1 MAFLAIHSE
10 SVSSIEQKHCS
21 QLHKWESYDYASK
34 NQSPRMMKRNPIRTI
49 AKLFGTLLIVAG
61 ITSLYFFFFNQANA
75 TTIAM
80 TFLLATLG
88 VATWWGL
95 LEAILASIAAIVCF
109 NFFFLPPL
117 FTFYLADTQN
127 WVALFAFLITAV
139 VASQLSTSAR
149 QRALEATRRREE
161 MERLYELSR
170 ALMLVDKASA
180 MGGQISQRIAQVF
193 GVDGVAVFDR
203 EADQIYRTGA
213 TDLPI
218 SDTKIR
224 DSALQAT
231 AFHDPQANV
240 SVLPLSLGR
249 EPVGSLA
256 IYGDSISDT
265 ALHAIGNLA
274 AIVMERAR
282 AEAATS
288 RMEAAQQNEAMKS
301 MLLDALAHEFKTP
314 LTSIKAAASSLL
326 DEGPPAQKE
335 LVAVIEEE
343 SDRLD
348 LLVTE
353 TIRMARIEAG
363 DLRLDRRPQTIGQ
376 LITVAL
382 QKLRI
387 LLEDRDVRIEA
398 DPNLPEVIA
407 DAELVGLTL
416 RQLLTNALKY
426 ANPESPIILRAVA
439 LEDVV
444 QISVK
449 DFGPGIAPKNLQR
462 IFEKYYRVQDSASRI
477 PGTGIG
483 LAIAR
488 DIVRAHGGEIWVKSI
503 VGEGSEF
510 FFTLP
515 VVEKLAGQKR

>member
-1 MAFLAIHSE
+1 
-10 SVSSIEQKHCS
+10 
-21 QLHKWESYDYASK
+21 
-34 NQSPRMMKRNPIRTI
+34 MMKREPIQTVLRI
-49 AKLFGTLLIVAG
+49 CATLLIVAG
-61 ITSLYFFFFNQANA
+61 ITAFYFFVFNEANA
-75 TTIAM
+75 TTVAM
-80 TFLLATLG
+80 TFLLATLA
-88 VATWWGL
+88 VATAWGL
-95 LEAILASIAAIVCF
+95 LEAIVASVAGMLCF

-117 FTFYLADTQN
+117 FTLTIADTQN
-127 WVALFAFLITAV
+127 WVALFVFLVTAV

-170 ALMLVDKASA
+170 ALMLVDQRSA
-180 MGGQISQRIAQVF
+180 TAGQISQRIGQVF
-193 GVDGVAVFDR
+193 DVKAVAVFDR
-203 EADQIYRTGA
+203 EADQIYKTGA

-218 SDTKIR
+218 SDVRVK

-231 AFHDPQANV
+231 AFHDPGANLAI
-240 SVLPLSLGR
+240 LPLSLGR

-256 IYGDSISDT
+256 IYGGSISDT

-288 RMEAAQQNEAMKS
+288 RMEAARQNEAMKS

-314 LTSIKAAASSLL
+314 LTSIKAAASSIL
-326 DEGPPAQKE
+326 DEAPPAQKE

-348 LLVTE
+348 SLVSE

-363 DLRLDRRPQTIGQ
+363 DLHLEKRPLAVGELVTE
-376 LITVAL
+376 AL

-387 LLEDRDVRIEA
+387 LLEDREVRVEA
-398 DPNLPEVIA
+398 DGNLPEIMA
-407 DAELVGLTL
+407 DGELVGLTI

-426 ANPESPIILRAVA
+426 ANPESPIIIKVRAIDDA
-439 LEDVV
+439 V

-449 DFGPGIAPKNLQR
+449 DFGPGISPKNLQR
-462 IFEKYYRVQDSASRI
+462 IFEKYYRVEDNTGRI
-477 PGTGIG
+477 PGTGMG
-483 LAIAR
+483 LTIAR
-488 DIVRAHGGEIWVKSI
+488 DIVKAHGGAIWVESAP
-503 VGEGSEF
+503 GLGSEF

-515 VVEKLAGQKR
+515 LAQSMAERKP